1 MKKSDFAGFSYVFK
15 FTLRQ
20 TLKQKSFIV
29 AFVIMLIV
37 AIGAFPVIAIVQKKD
52 GDSSDSSSVEKLYVI
67 NETNISELPIELENK
82 NIHIESVFS
91 GENYSE
97 EDVNNFYN
105 TVDENNENA
114 VILRAKMDLESGGYI
129 FDMYYPE
136 NSKVSEDDVYSLG
149 TELEDWFSEYK
160 VQILNIDKDTLMKV
174 TAGVTTDVMD
184 IDEFRKTDEVSTIS
198 LTQFSVVYMM
208 LVLFYMIIVMSA
220 SLVANKVVEEK
231 ANRIVEYLMTTVR
244 PMALMFGKI
253 MAMLVA
259 TVGQV
264 LIISGAAVLSKN
276 ITDTV
281 IGNGASPDGKSVI
294 PFDVLTGLD
303 VKGYAICILILIIG
317 MIMYGMLSAL
327 FAASVSRME
336 DLQQGM
342 KVYSMIILI
351 AFLVS
356 FAAVNTML
364 DVGVNGFVDF
374 CVYFPLTSVM
384 VLPGMIIIG
393 KVNLVMVA
401 VSAVIMVVFA
411 VVLLRFVASVYENVI
426 VMNGNPIG
434 VKEMITMVKYAFSGK
449 GAAGNEK

>member
-37 AIGAFPVIAIVQKKD
+37 AIGAFPVIAIGQKKD

-91 GENYSE
+91 GEDYSE

-129 FDMYYPE
+129 FDMYYPG

-198 LTQFSVVYMM
+198 LTQFSVVYVM

-342 KVYSMIILI
+342 
-351 AFLVS
+351 
-356 FAAVNTML
+356 
-364 DVGVNGFVDF
+364 
-374 CVYFPLTSVM
+374 
-384 VLPGMIIIG
+384 
-393 KVNLVMVA
+393 
-401 VSAVIMVVFA
+401 
-411 VVLLRFVASVYENVI
+411 R
-426 VMNGNPIG
+426 
-434 VKEMITMVKYAFSGK
+434 
-449 GAAGNEK
+449 

>member
-82 NIHIESVFS
+82 NIHIKSVFS
-91 GENYSE
+91 GEDYSE

-114 VILRAKMDLESGGYI
+114 VILRARMDLESGGYI

-184 IDEFRKTDEVSTIS
+184 IDEFRKSDEVSTIS
-198 LTQFSVVYMM
+198 LTQFSVVYVM

-351 AFLVS
+351 AFLMS
-356 FAAVNTML
+356 FAAVNTMVN
-364 DVGVNGFVDF
+364 VGVNGFVDF

>member
-29 AFVIMLIV
+29 AFVIMFIV
-37 AIGAFPVIAIVQKKD
+37 AIAAFPVIAIVQKKD
-52 GDSSDSSSVEKLYVI
+52 GGSSSSSSVEKLYVI
-67 NETNISELPIELENK
+67 NETNISELPIELENRD
-82 NIHIESVFS
+82 IHIENVFA
-91 GENYSE
+91 GEDYSE
-97 EDVNNFYN
+97 EDVDNFYK

-149 TELEDWFSEYK
+149 TEIEDWFSEYK

-174 TAGVTTDVMD
+174 TAGVTTEVMD
-184 IDEFRKTDEVSTIS
+184 IDEFRQTDEVSTIS
-198 LTQFSVVYMM
+198 LTQFSVVYAM
-208 LVLFYMIIVMSA
+208 LLLFYMIIIMSA

-259 TVGQV
+259 TVCQV
-264 LIISGAAVLSKN
+264 LIISGAAVLSKKL
-276 ITDTV
+276 TDTV
-281 IGNGASPDGKSVI
+281 IGSGVSSGGKSVI

-303 VKGYAICILILIIG
+303 VKGYAACILILMIG
-317 MIMYGMLSAL
+317 MIIYGMLSAL

-351 AFLVS
+351 AFFVS
-356 FAAVNTML
+356 FAAVNTMV
-364 DVGVNGFVDF
+364 DVGMNGFLDF
-374 CVYFPLTSVM
+374 CAYFPLTSVM

-393 KVNLVMVA
+393 KANLVMVA
-401 VSAVIMVVFA
+401 VSVVIMVVFA

-434 VKEMITMVKYAFSGK
+434 VKEMMTMVKYAFSGK